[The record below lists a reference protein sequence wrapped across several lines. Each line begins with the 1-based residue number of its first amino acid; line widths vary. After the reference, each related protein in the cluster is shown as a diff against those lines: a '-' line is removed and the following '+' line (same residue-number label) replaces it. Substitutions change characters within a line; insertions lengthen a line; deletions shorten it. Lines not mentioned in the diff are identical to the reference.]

1 MKTDT
6 LSPTVEALTEVW
18 GDLAR
23 HAEEVTGVTLPPV
36 QLVIQRSDSKRGVK
50 LGHITTRPVWE
61 GSGEHRH
68 EVVVTGECLRRTP
81 VEIFGTLAHECA
93 HAVNIAKGVK
103 DVDSNGRHNKKFKD
117 TAESVFGLLITEAG
131 SLGWTATAVPE
142 ETAVVWS
149 TQVEQIAEA
158 VTAVALALLP
168 APKGTGEGSDGEEG
182 EGDGDGESEPKKR
195 DKNLLLLMCGCGNKM
210 RAGRATAEVGA
221 TCKGCGTDYEI
232 QEKGKG

>member
-1 MKTDT
+1 MKTDST

-36 QLVIQRSDSKRGVK
+36 QVVIQRSDTKRGTK

-68 EVVVTGECLRRTP
+68 EVVITGECLRRSP

-103 DVDSNGRHNKKFKD
+103 DTDSNGRHNRKFKD

-142 ETAVVWS
+142 ETVRRSKV
-149 TQVEQIAEA
+149 QINRIADA
-158 VTAVALALLP
+158 VTAVALTPLP
-168 APKGTGEGSDGEEG
+168 APTGTGKGEGSGE
-182 EGDGDGESEPKKR
+182 EGDGDGETEPKKR
-195 DKNLLLLMCGCGNKM
+195 DKNLLSLSCECGNKV
-210 RAGRATAEVGA
+210 RASRKVADMGI
-221 TCKGCGTDYEI
+221 TCKGCGTDYKEVV
-232 QEKGKG
+232 KD